1 VTVPAAPATGD
12 QPGRGILLMLMAVA
26 CFVVMDGL
34 IKWLSA
40 TFPTMQ
46 VVFFRSLFALIPIAA
61 LVAHQGG
68 IARLKTKRPGMHA
81 LRFVV
86 GLGSMICFFHAFR
99 VMPLADVIAIGFA
112 APLFVTALSVPLL
125 GEKVGIRRWTAVVI
139 GFVGVLVMVRPGL
152 DLFEVGAGIAL
163 LGTVA
168 YSLAMILMRDLG
180 KTDTTTAITFSFT
193 MCSTLVAGLTM
204 PFVWVQPPTAMDWAL
219 LVLVGLIGGVAQLL
233 MTQAFRLTPVAVIA
247 PFDYTAMLWG
257 TALGYAVWGEVP
269 DTLLWVGAAIVA
281 GSGLYIVHR
290 ETRLRVPRLNIGT
303 RTAGRR

>member
-1 VTVPAAPATGD
+1 MSAATAGPAGD
-12 QPGRGILLMLMAVA
+12 QPGRGILLMLIAVA
-26 CFVVMDGL
+26 CFVVMDAL

-46 VVFFRSLFALIPIAA
+46 VVFFRSLFALVPIAA
-61 LVAHQGG
+61 MVAHQGG
-68 IARLKTKRPGMHA
+68 IERLKTKRPGMHA
-81 LRFVV
+81 LRCAV

-125 GEKVGIRRWTAVVI
+125 GEKVGIRRWTAVVV

-180 KTDTTTAITFSFT
+180 KTDTTTAITFYFT
-193 MCSTLVAGLTM
+193 MSATIVAGLAM
-204 PFVWVQPPTAMDWAL
+204 PFVWVEPRDLSDWL
-219 LVLVGLIGGVAQLL
+219 LLALVGLIGGVAQLL
-233 MTQAFRLTPVAVIA
+233 MTQAFRITPVAVIA

-257 TALGYAVWGEVP
+257 SILGYAVWGEVP
-269 DTLLWVGAAIVA
+269 DAPLWVGAAIVA

-303 RTAGRR
+303 RSPPRR

>member
-1 VTVPAAPATGD
+1 MSGD
-12 QPGRGILLMLMAVA
+12 QPGRGILLMLAAVA
-26 CFVVMDGL
+26 CFVVMDAL
-34 IKWLSA
+34 IKWLSQ

-46 VVFFRSLFALIPIAA
+46 VVFFRSLFALVPI
-61 LVAHQGG
+61 VIMVVHQGG
-68 IARLKTKRPGMHA
+68 IQRLKTKRPGMHA
-81 LRFVV
+81 LRCIV

-125 GEKVGIRRWTAVVI
+125 REKVGIRRWTAVVV

-163 LGTVA
+163 LGTVG
-168 YSLAMILMRDLG
+168 YSLAMILMRNLG
-180 KTDTTTAITFSFT
+180 KTDTTTAITFYFT
-193 MCSTLVAGLTM
+193 MCSTIVAGLAM
-204 PFVWVQPPTAMDWAL
+204 PFVWIEPPGMTEWL
-219 LVLVGLIGGVAQLL
+219 LLALVGLIGGVAQLL
-233 MTQAFRLTPVAVIA
+233 MTQAFRITPVAVIA

-257 TALGYAVWGEVP
+257 TAIGYAVWGEIP

-303 RTAGRR
+303 RSTGRR